1 MLKIATPLTIEKV
14 KNLKSG
20 DKVLLSGIIYT
31 LRDAGH
37 KKLVEQI
44 EKGEKLPF
52 DIKDNIIYYAGPTP
66 AKPGQIIGSVGP
78 TTSYRMDSYTPI
90 LLEKGLKG
98 MIGKGNRN
106 EKVIE
111 SIKKNECVY
120 FAAVGGAAALIANSV
135 VEAEEIA
142 YHELGTESLKRLV
155 IKDLPLIVVIDYM
168 GNNLYETEKIKYKM

>member
-1 MLKIATPLTIEKV
+1 MIKLTTPLTVDKV
-14 KNLKSG
+14 RSLKSG

-44 EKGEKLPF
+44 EKGEQLPF
-52 DIKDNIIYYAGPTP
+52 DIKENIIYYAGPAP
-66 AKPGQIIGSVGP
+66 AKPGHIIGSVGP
-78 TTSYRMDSYTPI
+78 TTSYRMDSYAPI

-111 SIKKNECVY
+111 SIINNECVY
-120 FAAVGGAAALIANSV
+120 FAAVGGAAALIANSI
-135 VEAEEIA
+135 EKADEIA
-142 YHELGTESLKRLV
+142 YHELGTESLKKLV
-155 IKDLPLIVVIDYM
+155 IKDMPLIVVIDYL